1 MPDPHFLT
9 DLWYFAMAGRQL
21 KAGKTVA
28 KTLAGEPFLIGRD
41 ADGKVFALR
50 DLCPHRAMPLSFG
63 KFDGREVECCYHG
76 WRFDT
81 TGTCTAIPALSKEST
96 LDCTRIKVRHYPCR
110 EHQGV
115 IWLFLGEDRD
125 DLPPVPE
132 VPEIGDRAPNLASVV
147 ELPCNADH
155 GIVGLIDPAHG
166 PYVHRSWWWRS
177 GKNFRE
183 KAKAFAPSPLG
194 FTMVKHR
201 PSSNSPAYRLLGG
214 KGDVTTEIDFQLPG
228 VRMEIV
234 RIGDDRFCGLTAVT
248 PITAN
253 TSEFHHV
260 IYWTSRRVA
269 LAKPFLA
276 FFMKRFLAQDG
287 VAFRKQGVGLA
298 SDPPLMLV
306 EDPDRQARWYFALK
320 KEFEAAKKE
329 GRPVRNPVDETVLHW
344 RS

>member
-1 MPDPHFLT
+1 MPEPLFLT
-9 DLWYFAMAGRQL
+9 DLWYFAMAGRHL
-21 KAGKTVA
+21 KAGRTVA
-28 KTLAGEPFLIGRD
+28 KTIAGEPFLIGRD
-41 ADGKVFALR
+41 TAGKVFALR
-50 DLCPHRAMPLSFG
+50 DLCPHRGMPLSFG
-63 KFDGREVECCYHG
+63 RFDGREVECCYHG

-81 TGTCTAIPALSKEST
+81 TGTCTAIPALSETST
-96 LDCTRIKVRHYPCR
+96 LDCRRIRVRRYPCR

-115 IWLFLGEDRD
+115 VWLFLGEDRD

-132 VPEIGDRAPNLASVV
+132 VPDIGDRVPNLAHVV
-147 ELPCNADH
+147 DLPCNADH

-177 GKNFRE
+177 GKKFRE
-183 KAKAFAPSPLG
+183 KAKAFAPNPLG

-214 KGDVTTEIDFQLPG
+214 KGEVTTEIDFRLPG
-228 VRMEIV
+228 IRTEIV
-234 RIGDDRFCGLTAVT
+234 RVGEHRFCGLTAVT
-248 PITAN
+248 PITEN
-253 TSEFHHV
+253 TSAFHHV
-260 IYWTSRRVA
+260 IYWTSPRVS

-276 FFMKRFLAQDG
+276 VFMKRFLAQDG

-298 SDPPLMLV
+298 HSPPLMLV

-320 KEFEAAKKE
+320 KEFTAAKKE